1 MIKVGDKAKVRNDLE
16 VGTDYGNWLFT
27 DGMSKYIDKF
37 VTIIY
42 EFVDGDY
49 KIKEDGGQ
57 FAWSEEMLIEL
68 EEELLESEDNVN
80 SPDHYKQGKYE
91 TIEVIEDIVEDFES
105 YCLGNIIKYISR
117 YKYKNGVEDLNK
129 AKWYL
134 EKLIEKVD

>member
-1 MIKVGDKAKVRNDLE
+1 MIKAGDKAKVRNDLK
-16 VGTDYGNWLFT
+16 VGTDYGYCKFT
-27 DGMSKYIDKF
+27 DGMSKYLDKF
-37 VTIIY
+37 VTISY
-42 EFVDGDY
+42 QFSDGDY
-49 KIKEDGGQ
+49 KINEDDGQ
-57 FAWSEEMLIEL
+57 YAWSKEMLIDITEIKF
-68 EEELLESEDNVN
+68 EDKDNVN